1 MHNNILAEMGVYL
14 SVLNYI
20 IKTSLNNISRANAKL
35 IVRNKII
42 NDV

>member
-20 IKTSLNNISRANAKL
+20 IKTSVYNISRANAKL